1 MSGPNPP
8 STCETTLVTTEPEE
22 ASRLSASDS
31 RSCREEVV
39 ITIDGPAGA
48 GKSTAARGLAERL
61 GFAFL
66 DTGAMYR
73 SVTLACLRA
82 GVDWDND
89 EAIRRV
95 ARAVDIRVDDKRVY
109 LDGQDV
115 SAEIRTPEV
124 TRHIRSVADHPEV
137 RSLLCDLQRRIAAGL
152 RIVTEGRDQGSDVF
166 PHADCKFFLT
176 ASPETRARRR
186 QAELHGRGQIV
197 TYEEVLAA
205 QTRRDQEDAS
215 RPVGAL
221 RAAPDAVVIQTDRL
235 SHAQVIDHLVHIVV
249 AKELVTDE
257 DGR

>member
-1 MSGPNPP
+1 M
-8 STCETTLVTTEPEE
+8 TIEPEQ
-22 ASRLSASDS
+22 ASLLSGSDL
-31 RSCREEVV
+31 RPCREEIV

-48 GKSTAARGLAERL
+48 GKSTVARELADRL

-82 GVDWDND
+82 GIRWDDD
-89 EAIRRV
+89 ESIRRA
-95 ARAVDIRVDDKRVY
+95 ARAADIRFDDNRVY
-109 LDGQDV
+109 LAGQDV

-124 TRHIRSVADHPEV
+124 TQHIRSVADHPEV
-137 RSLLCDLQRRIAAGL
+137 RSLLCDLQRRIAEGL
-152 RIVTEGRDQGSDVF
+152 RIVTEGRDQGSEVF

-186 QAELHGRGQIV
+186 QFELLERGEQV

-205 QTRRDQEDAS
+205 QTRRDQEDAT
-215 RPVGAL
+215 RPVGSL

-235 SHAQVIDHLVHIVV
+235 SHAQVVDQLIKTVV
-249 AKELVTDE
+249 AKDLVTAPGE
-257 DGR
+257 R

>member
-1 MSGPNPP
+1 MAI
-8 STCETTLVTTEPEE
+8 EPEE
-22 ASRLSASDS
+22 AIPPSATHP
-31 RSCREEVV
+31 RPRRTEVV

-48 GKSTAARGLAERL
+48 GKSTVAQELADRL

-73 SVTLACLRA
+73 SITLACLRA
-82 GVDWDND
+82 GIHWDD
-89 EAIRRV
+89 DDAIHRI
-95 ARAVDIRVDDKRVY
+95 AQAADIRFKDGRVY
-109 LDGQDV
+109 LNGQDV

-124 TRHIRSVADHPEV
+124 TQHIRSVADHPEV

-152 RIVTEGRDQGSDVF
+152 RIVTEGRDQGSEVF

-176 ASPETRARRR
+176 ASPETRAKRR
-186 QAELHGRGQIV
+186 QSELVGRGKHV

-205 QTRRDQEDAS
+205 QIRRDREDAS

-221 RAAPDAVVIQTDRL
+221 RAAPDAVIIPTDRL
-235 SHAQVIDHLVHIVV
+235 SHAQVVDQLVDVV
-249 AKELVTDE
+249 MAKDLITAQ